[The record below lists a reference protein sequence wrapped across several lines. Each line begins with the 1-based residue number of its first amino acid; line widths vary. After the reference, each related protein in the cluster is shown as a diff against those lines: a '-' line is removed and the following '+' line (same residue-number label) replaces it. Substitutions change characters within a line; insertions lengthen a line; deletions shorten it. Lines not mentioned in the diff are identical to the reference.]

1 MTGQIPFDL
10 ASLQLL
16 VAVAETGS
24 LGQAAQRLSIS
35 QPAAS
40 LRLSTLERRLG
51 LVLLERSPTGSR
63 LTPAGVSVVD
73 WVLPVLDAA
82 DALARGVAALRDE
95 REERLR
101 VASSMTVAD
110 HLVPAWL
117 VRFHAVQPASS
128 VALRVVNSAA
138 VAALVRDGEA
148 DIGFVEG
155 SSAPSGLRART
166 VGQDELVVVV
176 APGHPW
182 ARRRRPLSA
191 AELVAAPLILREHGS
206 GTREALE
213 RALASHG
220 HRPTAVLELGS
231 TTAIKAAVS
240 AGEGAAVLSR
250 LAVGPELADGRLV
263 AVPTAELTLRRR
275 FRAVWRSGRTPGG
288 GADVLLALAL
298 RSG

>member
-1 MTGQIPFDL
+1 MTAPIPFDL
-10 ASLQLL
+10 TSLQLL
-16 VAVAETGS
+16 VAVAQTGS

-40 LRLSTLERRLG
+40 LRLSTMERRLG

-101 VASSMTVAD
+101 VAASMTVAD

-176 APGHPW
+176 AAGHRW

-220 HRPTAVLELGS
+220 QRPTAVLELGS
-231 TTAIKAAVS
+231 TTAIKAAVT

-263 AVPTAELTLRRR
+263 AVPTAELALRRR

-288 GADVLLALAL
+288 SADVLLALAL

>member
-1 MTGQIPFDL
+1 MTGQLPFDL

-16 VAVAETGS
+16 AAVAETGS

-40 LRLSTLERRLG
+40 LRMSTLERRLG

-101 VASSMTVAD
+101 VAASMTVAD

-117 VRFHAVQPASS
+117 VRFHAVQPASA

-155 SSAPSGLRART
+155 SSAPSGLR
-166 VGQDELVVVV
+166 G
-176 APGHPW
+176 PW
-182 ARRRRPLSA
+182 ARTSWWSSW
-191 AELVAAPLILREHGS
+191 H
-206 GTREALE
+206 
-213 RALASHG
+213 RA
-220 HRPTAVLELGS
+220 
-231 TTAIKAAVS
+231 
-240 AGEGAAVLSR
+240 
-250 LAVGPELADGRLV
+250 
-263 AVPTAELTLRRR
+263 
-275 FRAVWRSGRTPGG
+275 TPGPAAAG
-288 GADVLLALAL
+288 
-298 RSG
+298 RSPPPSWSAPR